1 MTRTWMCFILYTLK
15 QATGATQMSQKVKTI
30 QSLIS
35 HIGVTFAS
43 INYTTPVKTAAK
55 HQVTITKTTQANVQL
70 FGKIKDFTSVYANAV
85 KRKTGETDFVA
96 QQNYFKHTD
105 CYSLVQHNTQP
116 DKFYLYAIFNNAKSE
131 YLIDGLPATKN
142 EVAFYLTPS
151 AAKALLNPVVASTD
165 GLEHDVNVRTI
176 SIDNINSIT
185 ANKQTVV
192 L

>member
-1 MTRTWMCFILYTLK
+1 MN
-15 QATGATQMSQKVKTI
+15 QKV
-30 QSLIS
+30 QALRSLIS
-35 HIGVTFAS
+35 NNGATFAG

-55 HQVTITKTTQANVQL
+55 HQVNITKTTQANVQL
-70 FGKIKDFTSVYANAV
+70 FGKVNDFTNVYANAV

-105 CYSLVQHNTQP
+105 VFSIVQHNTQP

-131 YLIDGLPATKN
+131 YLIDGMVATKE
-142 EVAFYLTPS
+142 EVSFYLTPS
-151 AAKALLNPVVASTD
+151 AAKALLFPTVAKT
-165 GLEHDVNVRTI
+165 GVLEHDVTVRTI
-176 SIDNINSIT
+176 SVDNINSIT